1 MWTRIKEVASGVL
14 DQQSVTFTETPS
26 SLVGET
32 VCENGLNDP
41 VMMQLLEAM
50 HDSLPNGCVFSVHN
64 CKPRVIF
71 IAAISRQAAAK
82 VAEECGLRI
91 AA

>member
-32 VCENGLNDP
+32 VCENGLNDH
-41 VMMQLLEAM
+41 VMGKLLESM
-50 HDSLPNGCVFSVHN
+50 HDSLPNGWVFSIHN
-64 CKPRVIF
+64 RKPRVIF
-71 IAAISRQAAAK
+71 IAAISRQVAAK
-82 VAEECGLRI
+82 VEEQFGLLI